1 MVGNFP
7 ISIHIVALV
16 FVANIAQHES
26 TPIINLTWGL
36 KVLGPYPPMK
46 DLGMAILK
54 SPSQLAQS

>member
-7 ISIHIVALV
+7 ISIHIGALV

-36 KVLGPYPPMK
+36 KVLGPPMK